1 MQELTSVAGKRFAA
15 QQRRPPPVAIE
26 TGATVGG
33 PDSPARIAAFML
45 EESGLKR
52 VASTTSLMAQVTP
65 TLHPDSDPNPNPTP

>member
-15 QQRRPPPVAIE
+15 KQKKAPPVAIE

-52 VASTTSLMAQVTP
+52 GVSTTSLMAQAAL
-65 TLHPDSDPNPNPTP
+65 TLRPDSDPNPNPTP